1 MRLKSIVESPM
12 LFMVIERFK
21 NGDARPVYERYRDKG
36 RLTPDGLSYVSS
48 WVDTK
53 LTRCYQLMET
63 DDPILIDH
71 WIASWSDL
79 TDFEVIPV
87 LTSKDAADAV
97 ARVAAALG
105 ACAPAAGSQDER
117 H

>member
-1 MRLKSIVESPM
+1 
-12 LFMVIERFK
+12 
-21 NGDARPVYERYRDKG
+21 
-36 RLTPDGLSYVSS
+36 
-48 WVDTK
+48 
-53 LTRCYQLMET
+53 MET
-63 DDPILIDH
+63 DDPLLIDR

-87 LTSKDAADAV
+87 LTSKEAADAV

-105 ACAPAAGSQDER
+105 ACPPAAGSQDER